1 MSQFPISVSKKYNL
15 VSFSTT
21 ELSLQFEPHSAS
33 IQHGIVRL
41 CSQIPQSWVLLFPW
55 GFVLKAE
62 HRSSIQVSPISLFPL
77 LPRCLSSSKAPM
89 IKSIYENLTANIVLN
104 SERHN
109 AFSLR
114 SAARE
119 RCPFLLLLLNTVP
132 EVPVRASSQE
142 NEIKSIQIEK
152 EKVKQ
157 SVFADDV
164 ISHIE
169 NPNKSVKNYQS

>member
-1 MSQFPISVSKKYNL
+1 
-15 VSFSTT
+15 
-21 ELSLQFEPHSAS
+21 
-33 IQHGIVRL
+33 
-41 CSQIPQSWVLLFPW
+41 
-55 GFVLKAE
+55 
-62 HRSSIQVSPISLFPL
+62 
-77 LPRCLSSSKAPM
+77 M

-169 NPNKSVKNYQS
+169 NPNKSVKNY